1 MFFAY
6 LASQPFP
13 TTVLCVSLAGFLVCG
28 ILLAVRRAKKK

>member
-13 TTVLCVSLAGFLVCG
+13 TAVLCASLVGFLACG
-28 ILLAVRRAKKK
+28 IALAVRRAKKK